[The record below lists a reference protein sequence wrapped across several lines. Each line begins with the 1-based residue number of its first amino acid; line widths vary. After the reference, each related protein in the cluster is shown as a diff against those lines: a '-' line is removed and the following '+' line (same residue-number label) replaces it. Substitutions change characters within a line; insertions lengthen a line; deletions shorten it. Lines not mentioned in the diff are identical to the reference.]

1 MTSDDLQHKA
11 VKLSAIIYISVSLI
25 LAGIFLGVSSVLKYP
40 YIARYGGAVWVFLL
54 SMIITMPTITP
65 LVKKRLRGNANG

>member
-1 MTSDDLQHKA
+1 MTSEELQRKA

-25 LAGIFLGVSSVLKYP
+25 LAGAFLGVSSALKYP
-40 YIARYGGAVWVFLL
+40 YVARYGGTVWVFLL

-65 LVKKRLRGNANG
+65 LVKKRLKQ

>member
-1 MTSDDLQHKA
+1 MASEELQRKA

-25 LAGIFLGVSSVLKYP
+25 LAGVFLGVSSVLKYP
-40 YIARYGGAVWVFLL
+40 YVARYGGTVWVFLL

-65 LVKKRLRGNANG
+65 LVKKRLRDNANG

>member
-1 MTSDDLQHKA
+1 MTSEELQRKA

-25 LAGIFLGVSSVLKYP
+25 LAGAFLGVSSVLKYP
-40 YIARYGGAVWVFLL
+40 YVARYGGTVWVFLL

-65 LVKKRLRGNANG
+65 LVKKILRGNING

>member
-1 MTSDDLQHKA
+1 MTSEELQRNA

-25 LAGIFLGVSSVLKYP
+25 LAGVFLGVSFVLKYP
-40 YIARYGGAVWVFLL
+40 YVARYGGAVWVFLL

-65 LVKKRLRGNANG
+65 LVKKRLKGNANG